1 MRRARR
7 IEDCVGNVPAMAR
20 DRTTVRSPRGR
31 VHESVGHPRIR
42 VTAGLHAGAVFELDE
57 GEWIIGKDEGCRI
70 RLTDSGVSRRHAK
83 LVRSSDGMVVIID
96 LQSTNGT
103 WVNDGR
109 IEMTALREGHRV
121 GIGPDAVLEFT
132 WHDAVAAPA
141 VELPREHPLTKRE
154 LDVARLVAESLTN
167 PQIAER
173 LGLKPRT
180 VSSHLDNIYARLRI
194 GSRAALTRYVIEAGL
209 L

>member
-1 MRRARR
+1 
-7 IEDCVGNVPAMAR
+7 V
-20 DRTTVRSPRGR
+20 
-31 VHESVGHPRIR
+31 R
-42 VTAGLHAGAVFELDE
+42 VTAGRHSGEVFELDE
-57 GEWIIGKDEGCRI
+57 GEWIVGKDDGCRI

-103 WVNDGR
+103 WVNDAR
-109 IEMTALREGHRV
+109 VEMTALREGHRV
-121 GIGPDAVLEFT
+121 GIGPDAELELT
-132 WHDAVAAPA
+132 WRHDAPSPPPP
-141 VELPREHPLTKRE
+141 PREHPLTKRE
-154 LDVARLVAESLTN
+154 LDVARLVAQGLTN

-173 LGLKPRT
+173 LGLRPRT

>member
-1 MRRARR
+1 
-7 IEDCVGNVPAMAR
+7 V
-20 DRTTVRSPRGR
+20 
-31 VHESVGHPRIR
+31 R
-42 VTAGLHAGAVFELDE
+42 VTAGLHAGDVFELDE
-57 GEWIIGKDEGCRI
+57 GEWIIGKDESCRI

-83 LVRSSDGMVVIID
+83 LVRSTDGMVVIID

-103 WVNDGR
+103 WVNESR
-109 IEMTALREGHRV
+109 VEMTALREGHRV
-121 GIGPDAVLEFT
+121 GIGPDAELELT
-132 WHDAVAAPA
+132 WRTDAPTAAPA
-141 VELPREHPLTKRE
+141 PPREHALTKRE
-154 LDVARLVAESLTN
+154 LDVARLVAQGLTN

-173 LGLKPRT
+173 LGLRPRT

>member
-1 MRRARR
+1 
-7 IEDCVGNVPAMAR
+7 
-20 DRTTVRSPRGR
+20 
-31 VHESVGHPRIR
+31 
-42 VTAGLHAGAVFELDE
+42 VFELDE
-57 GEWIIGKDEGCRI
+57 GEWIIGKDDACRI

-103 WVNDGR
+103 FVNDGR

-121 GIGPDAVLEFT
+121 GIGPDAELELT
-132 WHDAVAAPA
+132 WRDDAPERAP
-141 VELPREHPLTKRE
+141 PPTREHPLTKRE
-154 LDVARLVAESLTN
+154 LDVARLVAQGLTN
-167 PQIAER
+167 PQIAEQ

-194 GSRAALTRYVIEAGL
+194 GSRAALTRYIVEAGL